1 MIDKNSEKFLGQ
13 SYFSFNLPLVVNI
26 NVLLEVIALPLNFA
40 GRRFVHVKK
49 LISLMFPDRFSLLQ
63 EPGGVLHLSLPDV
76 VEATSQLELEISDEN
91 TD

>member
-1 MIDKNSEKFLGQ
+1 
-13 SYFSFNLPLVVNI
+13 
-26 NVLLEVIALPLNFA
+26 
-40 GRRFVHVKK
+40 
-49 LISLMFPDRFSLLQ
+49 MFPDRFSLLQ